1 LPVYRDGGEF
11 AVVPF
16 PPNGRAQFYYIL
28 SHQIGTV
35 KNGISFGKFVVERD
49 GLALCR

>member
-1 LPVYRDGGEF
+1 MGLPGRRQICRR
-11 AVVPF
+11 PF
-16 PPNGRAQFYYIL
+16 PAKRRAQFYHIL